1 MRRLLSKWFN
11 HEYQDNS
18 LPNCRLLL
26 IISIFLCKYLL
37 GLLIT
42 LNFGI
47 FSGLSWVTSSVL
59 ISRKVAF
66 LKGSSFRAFFL
77 LVIFLLFL
85 LIYFL
90 YLTLGLVSFLGSLI
104 LLFYN

>member
-1 MRRLLSKWFN
+1 MSKWFN
-11 HEYQDNS
+11 HEYRDNS
-18 LPNCRLLL
+18 LPNCRLGLV
-26 IISIFLCKYLL
+26 ITIFLHNYLL

-66 LKGSSFRAFFL
+66 LKGSSFRAVMFW
-77 LVIFLLFL
+77 
-85 LIYFL
+85 
-90 YLTLGLVSFLGSLI
+90 
-104 LLFYN
+104 